1 MQLQSM
7 NSMMT
12 QQLTQYPVQT
22 AMIPGIA
29 GGNGL
34 EHIDPQK
41 FQKVYGADIN
51 RTYLRPARPLPR
63 AGKYLGMRL

>member
-1 MQLQSM
+1 MRLDSVMQLQSV

-34 EHIDPQK
+34 EHINPQK
-41 FQKVYGADIN
+41 FQKVYA
-51 RTYLRPARPLPR
+51 RTSTVPI
-63 AGKYLGMRL
+63 